1 MNLRALVSALVLA
14 AAVCGAGAALAA
26 EKPAS
31 SAPAAAK
38 GAESGVLNP
47 QGLSV
52 QYWAEKSKE
61 ARFDPKMCVYGV
73 FMDKTGQHA
82 EARRI
87 FKRCAEHGDQYAMP
101 WMSFLD
107 ENGYDRPSDPAAA
120 ARWDKKL
127 ADLGNSIGQFNYG
140 LDLLRGHGVA
150 QDFGRGKAYIDKA
163 AAGGDATAR
172 ELVKNGYDWRSVTPS
187 ADFAHYGQPEY

>member
-1 MNLRALVSALVLA
+1 MNLRALVSAIVLTA
-14 AAVCGAGAALAA
+14 AACGAGPVFATD
-26 EKPAS
+26 KPVAVV
-31 SAPAAAK
+31 PAAAS
-38 GAESGVLNP
+38 GGDSGVLNP

-52 QYWAEKSKE
+52 QYWGAKAKE

-107 ENGYDRPSDPAAA
+107 ENGYDRPSDPVAAA
-120 ARWDKKL
+120 KWDKKL
-127 ADLGNSIGQFNYG
+127 AELGNSIGQFNYG

-172 ELVKNGYDWRSVTPS
+172 ELSKSNYDWRSVTPT
-187 ADFAHYGQPEY
+187 ADLAHYGQPEF

>member
-1 MNLRALVSALVLA
+1 MKLHALVFATVLTA
-14 AAVCGAGAALAA
+14 AACGAGPVFATEKQAA
-26 EKPAS
+26 S
-31 SAPAAAK
+31 GAAA
-38 GAESGVLNP
+38 ASASDSGVLNP
-47 QGLSV
+47 QELSI
-52 QYWAEKSKE
+52 QYWGAKAKE

-120 ARWDKKL
+120 AGWDKKL

-163 AAGGDATAR
+163 AAGGDATAK
-172 ELVKNGYDWRSVTPS
+172 ELVKNDYDWRSVTPT
-187 ADFAHYGQPEY
+187 ADLAHYGQPEY